1 MLDPELP
8 FLRAQNA
15 QQDRQISTLR
25 QQVLQLTAML
35 VEVHH
40 VLQETAT
47 AVVAGGGSFTDCLP
61 AAPHQH
67 HWALV
72 PSTLAAQVHSTQKRV
87 AALLDKKPQDHPT
100 LTAIPSHS
108 HSSSTSL
115 GRPAM
120 ATHVHSTTATPRG
133 AAPSVASPAALAKS
147 AHQAARRIQSVS
159 ARLADLWLHQ
169 LRGRVKEA
177 LDEIDLAFAAFD
189 EAPNEDNLFLFLSSY
204 RDAKADVLRL
214 LRRPSSASPAA
225 AQGDSERRNDEAAG
239 EISDS
244 NDDDDDDGG
253 PRAGR
258 HGALP
263 PPPSPFVGATG
274 GGSGGPPDKV
284 EALIAE
290 MIMDEMRTVM
300 VVVSTSTERAMGS
313 QPPPLTGSEA
323 ASSAPPTTVAGAG
336 LSTAAFFQHRTG
348 GGGGGRPSS
357 ASTVPT
363 LTFPGGSSSTA
374 TTTAAS
380 HVTPSDERMGGAEY
394 ATADHNSVASSS
406 QLSNV
411 KPSLVAT
418 HHAAGRPTVYG
429 EVNGPRG
436 RGTPRRTQLTST
448 FAFGADNDVPFAEG
462 RGSSA
467 DDATRR
473 RAASVPVTIARGGP
487 HAAAAAGGGGAPMSQ
502 REGTQVRDILFTP
515 TTVSPTIPSE
525 KGFSSASPPK
535 KGGTSGA
542 AVTPAAAAGRATT
555 GSLPVYHDPSA
566 GSGQQSPAVGSRR
579 AFVPAPSRAA
589 PYATAADWAPPPM
602 RSGGHSSGATTPS
615 ILGMASQRLGAAG
628 AAIPSSNT
636 LTNAQAEK
644 MTALKRSLQSLEMQL
659 SSIATSGGTGS
670 EAKCFALNKKLQR
683 IRADILR
690 EYREMGGG
698 GGH

>member
-448 FAFGADNDVPFAEG
+448 FAFG
-462 RGSSA
+462 
-467 DDATRR
+467 
-473 RAASVPVTIARGGP
+473 I
-487 HAAAAAGGGGAPMSQ
+487 
-502 REGTQVRDILFTP
+502 
-515 TTVSPTIPSE
+515 
-525 KGFSSASPPK
+525 
-535 KGGTSGA
+535 
-542 AVTPAAAAGRATT
+542 
-555 GSLPVYHDPSA
+555 
-566 GSGQQSPAVGSRR
+566 
-579 AFVPAPSRAA
+579 
-589 PYATAADWAPPPM
+589 
-602 RSGGHSSGATTPS
+602 
-615 ILGMASQRLGAAG
+615 
-628 AAIPSSNT
+628 
-636 LTNAQAEK
+636 
-644 MTALKRSLQSLEMQL
+644 
-659 SSIATSGGTGS
+659 
-670 EAKCFALNKKLQR
+670 
-683 IRADILR
+683 
-690 EYREMGGG
+690 
-698 GGH
+698 